1 MGQKPPAEP
10 GKDRHIGCPFCT
22 IQIPAESTVCP
33 HCRNPVS
40 SRGTGGEKPARRILP
55 SVGGLSSG
63 FWDRYAIWIKVAG
76 PVLLAV
82 IVLFF
87 VYQKWTGIRVTVAAN
102 RDLPVRVE
110 KERKGNTVVIRG
122 TVTNEGEDVPD
133 LSLRSIRVL
142 VEFQYRDGRRDR
154 KTVFPKSQYRGE
166 GALLRGETGA
176 FEIVAPSDRLDG
188 VSLKTEVVDLGL
200 GQHLIPSRQ
209 RGIPSTGR

>member
-1 MGQKPPAEP
+1 MGQGPPAGR
-10 GKDRHIGCPFCT
+10 GKDAHIACPFCT
-22 IQIPAESTVCP
+22 IQIPAEATVCP

-40 SRGTGGEKPARRILP
+40 SPEERGKKPVRRILP
-55 SVGGLSSG
+55 SVGGLPSG
-63 FWDRYAIWIKVAG
+63 FWDRYAIWIKAAG

-82 IVLFF
+82 GILFF

-122 TVTNEGEDVPD
+122 TVRNEGEDVPD

-154 KTVFPKSQYRGE
+154 RTVFPKSEFRGE

-176 FEIVAPSDRLDG
+176 FEIVAPSDRLDW
-188 VSLKTEVVDLGL
+188 VSLKPEVVDLGL
-200 GQHLIPSRQ
+200 GQRLIPSRQ
-209 RGIPSTGR
+209 RPIPSTGR

>member
-1 MGQKPPAEP
+1 MGQKPTAGD
-10 GKDRHIGCPFCT
+10 GKETHVACPSCT

-33 HCRNPVS
+33 HCRNPVTP
-40 SRGTGGEKPARRILP
+40 RQTGTKQPARRILP
-55 SVGGLSSG
+55 SVEELPTDL
-63 FWDRYAIWIKVAG
+63 WDRHATWIKAAG
-76 PVLLAV
+76 PVLLALV
-82 IVLFF
+82 VLFF
-87 VYQKWTGIRVTVAAN
+87 VYQRWTGIQVTVAEN
-102 RDLPVRVE
+102 RALPVRVE
-110 KERKGNTVVIRG
+110 KERKGNTMVIRG

-154 KTVFPKSQYRGE
+154 KTVFPKSEFRGE

-176 FEIVAPSDRLDG
+176 FEIVAPSDRLDR

-209 RGIPSTGR
+209 RPVPSTRR